1 METIKTSEITEF
13 LSAKSLGNEL
23 DVDTPLPLVL
33 AVNKSL
39 TFVGDVK
46 TFKLE
51 FEKALKFDCAII
63 APMGTFLPEQSK
75 ATLILV
81 DNPRSS
87 FGRVIKHFF
96 TKPNRPGIAST
107 AVVSPN
113 AKIHESSSIGHYT
126 VVGDGVVIGSNVE
139 IRNHVVISSN
149 VIIGDGCLIKSHAVI
164 GEEGFGIEK
173 DDNGNNFHIPHIG
186 SVHIGNDSEI
196 GSFTTVCSGTI
207 TPTKIGNFTM
217 VDDHVHIAHNC
228 KIGDNVVITACAEVS
243 GSVEIEDNAWLGP
256 NSSVLQGLTVGSKS
270 TLGIGAVA
278 VRSIPANEVR
288 VGNPARPL
296 LKQ

>member
-1 METIKTSEITEF
+1 
-13 LSAKSLGNEL
+13 LA
-23 DVDTPLPLVL
+23 L
-33 AVNKSL
+33 AVKKSL
-39 TFVGDVK
+39 TFVGDVNDY
-46 TFKLE
+46 KLE
-51 FEKALKFDCAII
+51 FEKALTFESVII
-63 APMGTFLPEQSK
+63 APLGTFLPEQSK

-81 DNPRSS
+81 ENPRSS
-87 FGRVIKHFF
+87 FGKVIKQFF
-96 TKPNRPGIAST
+96 TRPNHPGIAPT

-113 AKIHESSSIGHYT
+113 AKIHESSSIGHYA

-139 IRNHVVISSN
+139 IRSHVVISSN

-186 SVHIGNDSEI
+186 SVQIGNDSEI

-228 KIGDNVVITACAEVS
+228 KIGNNVIITACASVS

-256 NSSVLQGLTVGSKS
+256 NSTILQGLTIGSKS
-270 TLGIGAVA
+270 TLGIGSVA
-278 VRSIPANEVR
+278 VRSIPANEMR
-288 VGNPARPL
+288 MGNPARRHL
-296 LKQ
+296 EH